1 MGKPIEVSAVAQKK
15 DEKGNKV
22 GEPLK
27 CVTTYDFGDN
37 LAEAVK
43 MFGENEVYSGFVAN
57 AKVELQAGLRRTLL
71 AGGDIP
77 GFVKGW
83 KPGVKTQRIVDPIA
97 AAKAKYASMS
107 KEERA
112 KFLESLKAMG

>member
-27 CVTTYDFGDN
+27 CTVTYDFGDT
-37 LAEAVK
+37 LGESVK
-43 MFGENEVYSGFVAN
+43 MFGESEVYSGFVAN

-71 AGGDIP
+71 AGGDIAA
-77 GFVKGW
+77 FTKGW
-83 KPGVKTQRIVDPIA
+83 KPGVKSQRVVDPIA

-107 KEERA
+107 KEERV